1 MPADVTDWEACVEH
15 GDAARFFWGAI
26 ASGAL
31 GNGRQRIDSE
41 NTYSTVD
48 RTTIKFCLYL
58 LAKLPQATGLLKFV
72 HLVLVH

>member
-1 MPADVTDWEACVEH
+1 MLADVTDWEARVEH

-31 GNGRQRIDSE
+31 GNGRQRIDRE

-48 RTTIKFCLYL
+48 RTTIKFCWYL

-72 HLVLVH
+72 HSVLVH